1 MACSLEFD
9 SKHKMLRL
17 TIDGRLTDD
26 VLFEGYKL
34 AATYAATCPPSCSI
48 TDLAKVTSNEVS
60 SSAIMELAKSLRP
73 DLVPVRRVM
82 VVPQVHSYGIAR
94 MFQILSEEVRPDL
107 HIVRAMDEAYQFL
120 GVDCPE
126 FIPVNTESHTPSK
139 EE

>member
-26 VLFEGYKL
+26 MLFEGYKL
-34 AATYAATCPPSCSI
+34 AAAYAATCPPSCSI

-60 SSAIMELAKSLRP
+60 SNAVMELAKSLRP
-73 DLVPVRRVM
+73 DPVPVRRVI
-82 VVPQVHSYGIAR
+82 VVPQMHSYGVAR

-107 HIVRAMDEAYQFL
+107 HIVRAMDEAYRLL
-120 GVDCPE
+120 GVESPE
-126 FIPVNTESHTPSK
+126 FVPVNAESHIPGK
-139 EE
+139 DA